1 MNFLKYKK
9 YLQSD
14 NDGTFWP
21 GYIELPEEE
30 NLKNNNDF
38 QNESKEG
45 SFTSNPRIYTGLGLL
60 LLVAVLFLNQTS
72 AFILLVLI
80 ALVSTKEWF
89 DIFDYGI
96 IIPYPL
102 LLYSSIAPLVIAYFY
117 GLDNI
122 HIPMFI
128 FPIGVIIYTGT
139 FVSYG
144 IYEKFGSSFLFLIW
158 FGTGIASIGYVLK
171 NLGPLFT
178 FLALISISLSDIAAY
193 EFGRRFGKRKLSE
206 SISPNKTV
214 EGFFVGLF
222 VGSFSM
228 CIVLYNFFE
237 LDFIQILIISLIF
250 ILFGVLG
257 DLFESKIKRSVEIKD
272 SSDFLPGHGGVLD
285 RVDSQILSFP
295 ILVLFIQ
302 FLDLI

>member
-1 MNFLKYKK
+1 MNFLKFKK

-21 GYIELPEEE
+21 GYIEMPDEEINQDGSDHKDDE
-30 NLKNNNDF
+30 K
-38 QNESKEG
+38 QN
-45 SFTSNPRIYTGLGLL
+45 SFTSNPRIYTGIGLL
-60 LLVAVLFLNQTS
+60 SVVALLFLNQTS
-72 AFILLVLI
+72 AFILLVLVSLI
-80 ALVSTKEWF
+80 ATKEWF

-96 IIPYPL
+96 ILPYPL

-122 HIPMFI
+122 HVPLFI
-128 FPIGVIIYTGT
+128 FPIGVIVYTGT
-139 FVSYG
+139 FVTYG

-158 FGTGIASIGYVLK
+158 FGTGIACIGYVLQ

-193 EFGRRFGKRKLSE
+193 EFGRRYGKRKLSE
-206 SISPNKTV
+206 NISPNKTV
-214 EGFFVGLF
+214 EGFLAGVFVGGL
-222 VGSFSM
+222 SM
-228 CIVLYNFFE
+228 FIVLNNFFE
-237 LDFIQILIISLIF
+237 LDFAPTLLIALIF

-257 DLFESKIKRSVEIKD
+257 DLFESRIKRSLDVKD

-295 ILVLFIQ
+295 VLVLFIQ

>member
-214 EGFFVGLF
+214 EGFFIGLL

-228 CIVLYNFFE
+228 CIVLYSFFD

>member
-1 MNFLKYKK
+1 MNFLKFKK

-21 GYIELPEEE
+21 GYIEIPDEEINQDGSDHKDDE
-30 NLKNNNDF
+30 K
-38 QNESKEG
+38 QN
-45 SFTSNPRIYTGLGLL
+45 SFTSNPRIYTGIGLL
-60 LLVAVLFLNQTS
+60 LVVALLFLNQTS
-72 AFILLVLI
+72 AFILLVLVSLI
-80 ALVSTKEWF
+80 ATKEWF

-96 IIPYPL
+96 ILPYPL

-122 HIPMFI
+122 HVPLFI
-128 FPIGVIIYTGT
+128 FPIGVIVYTGT
-139 FVSYG
+139 FVTYG

-158 FGTGIASIGYVLK
+158 FGTGIACIGYVLQ

-193 EFGRRFGKRKLSE
+193 EFGRRYGKRKLSE
-206 SISPNKTV
+206 NISPNKTV
-214 EGFFVGLF
+214 EGFLAGVFVGGL
-222 VGSFSM
+222 SM
-228 CIVLYNFFE
+228 FIVLNNFFE
-237 LDFIQILIISLIF
+237 LDFAPTLLIALIF

-257 DLFESKIKRSVEIKD
+257 DLFESRIKRSLDVKD
-272 SSDFLPGHGGVLD
+272 SGDFLPGHGGVLD

-295 ILVLFIQ
+295 VLVLFIQ

>member
-1 MNFLKYKK
+1 M
-9 YLQSD
+9 SD
-14 NDGTFWP
+14 NEGTFWP

-30 NLKNNNDF
+30 NLEDSSNF
-38 QNESKEG
+38 QNDKNESR
-45 SFTSNPRIYTGLGLL
+45 FTLNPRIYTGLGLL
-60 LLVAVLFLNQTS
+60 LLVAFLFLNQTS
-72 AFILLVLI
+72 AFILLVLV
-80 ALVSTKEWF
+80 ALISTKEWF

-102 LLYSSIAPLVIAYFY
+102 LLYSSLAPLVIAYFY

-122 HIPMFI
+122 HVPLFI
-128 FPIGVIIYTGT
+128 FPIGVIVYTGT

-144 IYEKFGSSFLFLIW
+144 IYEKFGSSYLFLIW
-158 FGTGIASIGYVLK
+158 FGTGIASIGYVLQ

-193 EFGRRFGKRKLSE
+193 EFGKRYGKRKLSE
-206 SISPNKTV
+206 SISPNKTI
-214 EGFFVGLF
+214 EGFFAGLLI
-222 VGSFSM
+222 GSLSM
-228 CIVLYNFFE
+228 FIVLNNYFE
-237 LDFIQILIISLIF
+237 LDFIPTLLVSLIF

-257 DLFESKIKRSVEIKD
+257 DLFESRIKRTLEVKD

-295 ILVLFIQ
+295 VLVLFIQ

>member
-72 AFILLVLI
+72 AFILLVLV
-80 ALVSTKEWF
+80 ALVSTKELF

>member
-1 MNFLKYKK
+1 MNFLKFKK

-21 GYIELPEEE
+21 GYIEIPDEEI
-30 NLKNNNDF
+30 NQDGSDHQDDKK
-38 QNESKEG
+38 QN
-45 SFTSNPRIYTGLGLL
+45 SFTSNPRIYTGVGLL
-60 LLVAVLFLNQTS
+60 LVVALLFLNQTS
-72 AFILLVLI
+72 AFILLVLVSLI
-80 ALVSTKEWF
+80 ATKEWF

-96 IIPYPL
+96 ILPYPL

-122 HIPMFI
+122 HVPLFI
-128 FPIGVIIYTGT
+128 FPIGVIVYTGT
-139 FVSYG
+139 FVTYG

-158 FGTGIASIGYVLK
+158 FGTGIACIGYVLQ

-193 EFGRRFGKRKLSE
+193 EFGRRYGKRKLSE
-206 SISPNKTV
+206 NISPNKTV
-214 EGFFVGLF
+214 EGFLAGVFVGGL
-222 VGSFSM
+222 SM
-228 CIVLYNFFE
+228 FIVLNNYFE
-237 LDFIQILIISLIF
+237 LDFAPTLLIALIF

-257 DLFESKIKRSVEIKD
+257 DLFESRIKRSLDVKD

-295 ILVLFIQ
+295 VLVLFIQ

>member
-1 MNFLKYKK
+1 MNFLKFKK

-21 GYIELPEEE
+21 GYIEIPDEEIIQDG
-30 NLKNNNDF
+30 NGHQDDKK
-38 QNESKEG
+38 QN
-45 SFTSNPRIYTGLGLL
+45 SFTSNPRIYTGIGLL
-60 LLVAVLFLNQTS
+60 LVVALLFLNQTS
-72 AFILLVLI
+72 AFILLVLVSLI
-80 ALVSTKEWF
+80 ATKEWF

-96 IIPYPL
+96 ILPYPL

-122 HIPMFI
+122 HVPLFI
-128 FPIGVIIYTGT
+128 FPIGVIVYTGT
-139 FVSYG
+139 FVTYG
-144 IYEKFGSSFLFLIW
+144 IYEIFGSSFLFLIW
-158 FGTGIASIGYVLK
+158 FGTGIACIGYVLQ

-193 EFGRRFGKRKLSE
+193 EFGRRYGKRKLSE
-206 SISPNKTV
+206 NISPNKTV
-214 EGFFVGLF
+214 EGFLAGVFVGGL
-222 VGSFSM
+222 SM
-228 CIVLYNFFE
+228 FIVLNNYFE
-237 LDFIQILIISLIF
+237 LDFAPTLLIALIF

-257 DLFESKIKRSVEIKD
+257 DLFESRIKRSLDVKD

-295 ILVLFIQ
+295 VLVLFIQ

>member
-1 MNFLKYKK
+1 MSYLKYNSFFV
-9 YLQSD
+9 SD
-14 NDGTFWP
+14 DDGTFWP
-21 GYIELPEEE
+21 GVIEVPSESEIQYEEE
-30 NLKNNNDF
+30 TKNQFIKD
-38 QNESKEG
+38 
-45 SFTSNPRIYTGLGLL
+45 NPRIITGIILLLVLSLFFISKISAFVLL
-60 LLVAVLFLNQTS
+60 LLLA
-72 AFILLVLI
+72 LI
-80 ALVSTKEWF
+80 CSKEWF
-89 DIFDYGI
+89 DIFEYGI

-102 LLYSSIAPLVIAYFY
+102 LLYSSIAPLVISYFY

-122 HIPMFI
+122 HVPLFI
-128 FPIGVIIYTGT
+128 FPIGVIVYTGT

-158 FGTGIASIGYVLK
+158 FGTGIACIGYVLK

-193 EFGRRFGKRKLSE
+193 EVGRRYGKRKLSE

-214 EGFFVGLF
+214 EGFFAGLF
-222 VGSFSM
+222 IGALSM
-228 CIVLYNFFE
+228 FIVLNNFFE
-237 LDFIQILIISLIF
+237 LDFIPTLLLSLIF

-257 DLFESKIKRSVEIKD
+257 DLFESRIKRSVELKD

-295 ILVLFIQ
+295 VLVLFIQ

>member
-1 MNFLKYKK
+1 MNFLKFKK

-21 GYIELPEEE
+21 GYIEMPDEEIIQDG
-30 NLKNNNDF
+30 NDHQDDKK
-38 QNESKEG
+38 QN
-45 SFTSNPRIYTGLGLL
+45 SFTSNPRIYTGIGLL
-60 LLVAVLFLNQTS
+60 LVVALLFLNQTS
-72 AFILLVLI
+72 AFILLVLVSLI
-80 ALVSTKEWF
+80 ATKEWF

-96 IIPYPL
+96 ILPYPL

-122 HIPMFI
+122 HVPLFI
-128 FPIGVIIYTGT
+128 FPIGVIVYTGT
-139 FVSYG
+139 FVTYG

-158 FGTGIASIGYVLK
+158 FGTGIACIGYVLQ

-193 EFGRRFGKRKLSE
+193 EFGRRYGKRKLSE
-206 SISPNKTV
+206 NISPNKTV
-214 EGFFVGLF
+214 EGFLAGVFVGGL
-222 VGSFSM
+222 SM
-228 CIVLYNFFE
+228 FIVLNNYFE
-237 LDFIQILIISLIF
+237 LDFAPTLLIALIF

-257 DLFESKIKRSVEIKD
+257 DLFESRIKRSLDVKD

-295 ILVLFIQ
+295 VLVLFIQ

>member
-1 MNFLKYKK
+1 M
-9 YLQSD
+9 SD
-14 NDGTFWP
+14 NEGTFWP

-30 NLKNNNDF
+30 NLEDSSNF
-38 QNESKEG
+38 QNDKNESR
-45 SFTSNPRIYTGLGLL
+45 FTLNPRIYTGLGLL

-72 AFILLVLI
+72 AFILLVLV
-80 ALVSTKEWF
+80 ALISTKEWF

-214 EGFFVGLF
+214 EGFFIGLL

>member
-1 MNFLKYKK
+1 MNFLKFKK

-21 GYIELPEEE
+21 GYIEIPDEEI
-30 NLKNNNDF
+30 NQDGNDHQDDKK
-38 QNESKEG
+38 QN
-45 SFTSNPRIYTGLGLL
+45 SFTSNPRIYTGIGLL
-60 LLVAVLFLNQTS
+60 LVVALLFLNQTS
-72 AFILLVLI
+72 AFILLVLVSLI
-80 ALVSTKEWF
+80 ATKEWF

-96 IIPYPL
+96 ILPYPL

-122 HIPMFI
+122 HVPLFI
-128 FPIGVIIYTGT
+128 FPIGVIVYTGT
-139 FVSYG
+139 FVTYG

-158 FGTGIASIGYVLK
+158 FGTGIACIGYVLQ

-193 EFGRRFGKRKLSE
+193 EFGRRYGKRKLSE
-206 SISPNKTV
+206 NISPNKTL
-214 EGFFVGLF
+214 EGFLAGVFVGGL
-222 VGSFSM
+222 SM
-228 CIVLYNFFE
+228 FIVLNNYFE
-237 LDFIQILIISLIF
+237 LDFAPTLLIALIF

-257 DLFESKIKRSVEIKD
+257 DLFESRIKRSLDVKD

-295 ILVLFIQ
+295 VLVLFIQ

>member
-1 MNFLKYKK
+1 MNFLKFKK

-21 GYIELPEEE
+21 GYIEIPDEEIIQD
-30 NLKNNNDF
+30 NNDLQDDKK
-38 QNESKEG
+38 QN
-45 SFTSNPRIYTGLGLL
+45 SFTSNPRIYTGIGLL
-60 LLVAVLFLNQTS
+60 LVVALLFLNQTS
-72 AFILLVLI
+72 ALILLVLVSLI
-80 ALVSTKEWF
+80 ATKEWF

-122 HIPMFI
+122 HVPLFI
-128 FPIGVIIYTGT
+128 FPIGVIVYTGT
-139 FVSYG
+139 FVTYG

-158 FGTGIASIGYVLK
+158 FGTGIACIGYVLK

-193 EFGRRFGKRKLSE
+193 EFGRRYGKRKLSE
-206 SISPNKTV
+206 KISPNKTV
-214 EGFFVGLF
+214 EGFFAGVF
-222 VGSFSM
+222 VGGLSM
-228 CIVLYNFFE
+228 FIVLNNYFE
-237 LDFIQILIISLIF
+237 LDFTPTLLIALIF

-257 DLFESKIKRSVEIKD
+257 DLFESRIKRSLDVKD

-295 ILVLFIQ
+295 VLVLFIQ

>member
-1 MNFLKYKK
+1 M
-9 YLQSD
+9 SD
-14 NDGTFWP
+14 NEGTFWP

-30 NLKNNNDF
+30 NLEDSSNF
-38 QNESKEG
+38 QNDKNESR
-45 SFTSNPRIYTGLGLL
+45 FTLNPRIYTGLGLL

-72 AFILLVLI
+72 AFILLVLV
-80 ALVSTKEWF
+80 ALISTKEWF

-122 HIPMFI
+122 HVPLFI
-128 FPIGVIIYTGT
+128 FPIGVIVYTGT

-144 IYEKFGSSFLFLIW
+144 IYEKFGSSYLFLIW
-158 FGTGIASIGYVLK
+158 FGTGIASIGYVLQ

-193 EFGRRFGKRKLSE
+193 EFGKRYGKRKLSE
-206 SISPNKTV
+206 SISPNKTI
-214 EGFFVGLF
+214 EGFFAGLLI
-222 VGSFSM
+222 GSLSM
-228 CIVLYNFFE
+228 FIVLNNYFE
-237 LDFIQILIISLIF
+237 LDFIPTLLVSLIF

-257 DLFESKIKRSVEIKD
+257 DLFESRIKRTLEVKD

-295 ILVLFIQ
+295 VLVLFIQ

>member
-1 MNFLKYKK
+1 MNFLKFKK

-21 GYIELPEEE
+21 GYIEIPDEEIIQD
-30 NLKNNNDF
+30 NNDLQDDKK
-38 QNESKEG
+38 QN
-45 SFTSNPRIYTGLGLL
+45 SFTSNPRIYTGIGLL
-60 LLVAVLFLNQTS
+60 LVVALLFLNQTS
-72 AFILLVLI
+72 ALILLVLVSLI
-80 ALVSTKEWF
+80 ATKEWF

-122 HIPMFI
+122 HVPLFI
-128 FPIGVIIYTGT
+128 FPIGVIVYTGT
-139 FVSYG
+139 FVTYG

-158 FGTGIASIGYVLK
+158 FGTGIACIGYVLK

-193 EFGRRFGKRKLSE
+193 EFGRRYGKRKLSE
-206 SISPNKTV
+206 KISPNKTV
-214 EGFFVGLF
+214 EGFFAGVF
-222 VGSFSM
+222 VGGLSM
-228 CIVLYNFFE
+228 FIVLNNYFE
-237 LDFIQILIISLIF
+237 LDFAPTLLIALIF

-257 DLFESKIKRSVEIKD
+257 DLFESRIKRSLDVKD

-295 ILVLFIQ
+295 VLVLFIQ

>member
-1 MNFLKYKK
+1 M
-9 YLQSD
+9 SD
-14 NDGTFWP
+14 NEGTFWP

-30 NLKNNNDF
+30 NLEDSSNF
-38 QNESKEG
+38 QNDKNESR
-45 SFTSNPRIYTGLGLL
+45 FTLNPRIYTGLGLL

-72 AFILLVLI
+72 AFILLVLV
-80 ALVSTKEWF
+80 ALISTKEWF

-102 LLYSSIAPLVIAYFY
+102 LLYSSLAPLVIAYFY

-122 HIPMFI
+122 HVPLFI
-128 FPIGVIIYTGT
+128 FPIGVIVYTGT

-144 IYEKFGSSFLFLIW
+144 IYEKFGSSYLFLIW
-158 FGTGIASIGYVLK
+158 FGTGIASIGYVLQ

-193 EFGRRFGKRKLSE
+193 EFGKRYGKRKLSE
-206 SISPNKTV
+206 SISPNKTI
-214 EGFFVGLF
+214 EGFFAGLLI
-222 VGSFSM
+222 GSLSM
-228 CIVLYNFFE
+228 FIVLNNYFE
-237 LDFIQILIISLIF
+237 LDFIPTLLVSLIF

-257 DLFESKIKRSVEIKD
+257 DLFESRIKRTLEVKD

>member
-1 MNFLKYKK
+1 M
-9 YLQSD
+9 SD
-14 NDGTFWP
+14 NEGTFWP

-30 NLKNNNDF
+30 NLEDSSNF
-38 QNESKEG
+38 QNDKNESR
-45 SFTSNPRIYTGLGLL
+45 FTLNPRIYTGLGLL

-72 AFILLVLI
+72 AFILLVLV
-80 ALVSTKEWF
+80 ALISTKEWF

-102 LLYSSIAPLVIAYFY
+102 LLYSSLAPLVIAYFY

-122 HIPMFI
+122 HVPLFI
-128 FPIGVIIYTGT
+128 FPIGVIVYTGT
-139 FVSYG
+139 FLSYG
-144 IYEKFGSSFLFLIW
+144 IYEKFGSSYLFLIW
-158 FGTGIASIGYVLK
+158 FGTGIASIGYVLQ

-193 EFGRRFGKRKLSE
+193 EFGKRYGKRKLSE
-206 SISPNKTV
+206 SISPNKTI
-214 EGFFVGLF
+214 EGFFAGLLI
-222 VGSFSM
+222 GSISM
-228 CIVLYNFFE
+228 FIVLNNYFE
-237 LDFIQILIISLIF
+237 LDFIPTLLVSLIF

-257 DLFESKIKRSVEIKD
+257 DLFESRIKRTLEVKD

-295 ILVLFIQ
+295 VLVLFIQ

>member
-1 MNFLKYKK
+1 MNFLKFKK

-21 GYIELPEEE
+21 GYIEIPDEEIIQD
-30 NLKNNNDF
+30 NNDLRDDKK
-38 QNESKEG
+38 QN
-45 SFTSNPRIYTGLGLL
+45 SFTSNPRIYTGIGLL
-60 LLVAVLFLNQTS
+60 LVVALLFLNQTS
-72 AFILLVLI
+72 ALILLVLVSLI
-80 ALVSTKEWF
+80 ATKEWF

-122 HIPMFI
+122 HVPLFI
-128 FPIGVIIYTGT
+128 FPIGVIVYTGT
-139 FVSYG
+139 FVTYG

-158 FGTGIASIGYVLK
+158 FGTGIACIGYVLK

-193 EFGRRFGKRKLSE
+193 EFGRRYGKRKLSE
-206 SISPNKTV
+206 NISPNKTV
-214 EGFFVGLF
+214 EGFFAGVF
-222 VGSFSM
+222 VGGLSM
-228 CIVLYNFFE
+228 FIVLNNYFE
-237 LDFIQILIISLIF
+237 LDFVPTLLIALIF

-257 DLFESKIKRSVEIKD
+257 DLFESRIKRSLDVKD

-295 ILVLFIQ
+295 VLVLFIQ

>member
-1 MNFLKYKK
+1 MNFLKFKK

-21 GYIELPEEE
+21 GYIEMPDEEIIQDG
-30 NLKNNNDF
+30 NDHQDDKK
-38 QNESKEG
+38 QN
-45 SFTSNPRIYTGLGLL
+45 SFTSNPRIYTGIGLL
-60 LLVAVLFLNQTS
+60 LVVALLFLNQTS
-72 AFILLVLI
+72 AFILLVLVSLI
-80 ALVSTKEWF
+80 ATKEWF

-96 IIPYPL
+96 ILPYPL

-117 GLDNI
+117 GLENI
-122 HIPMFI
+122 HVPMFI

-139 FVSYG
+139 FVTYG

-158 FGTGIASIGYVLK
+158 FGTGIACIGYVLK

-193 EFGRRFGKRKLSE
+193 EFGRRYGKRKLSE
-206 SISPNKTV
+206 NISPNKTV
-214 EGFFVGLF
+214 EGFLAGVFVGGL
-222 VGSFSM
+222 SM
-228 CIVLYNFFE
+228 FIVLNNYFE
-237 LDFIQILIISLIF
+237 LDFAPTLLIALIF

-257 DLFESKIKRSVEIKD
+257 DLFESRIKRSLEVKD

-295 ILVLFIQ
+295 VLVLFIQ

>member
-1 MNFLKYKK
+1 MNFLKFKK

-21 GYIELPEEE
+21 GYIEIPDEEI
-30 NLKNNNDF
+30 NQDG
-38 QNESKEG
+38 SDHKEG
-45 SFTSNPRIYTGLGLL
+45 EKQNSFTSNPRIYTGIGLL
-60 LLVAVLFLNQTS
+60 LVVALLFLNQTS
-72 AFILLVLI
+72 AFILLVLVSLI
-80 ALVSTKEWF
+80 ATKEWF

-96 IIPYPL
+96 ILPYPL

-117 GLDNI
+117 GLENI
-122 HIPMFI
+122 HVPMFI
-128 FPIGVIIYTGT
+128 FPIGVIVYTGT
-139 FVSYG
+139 FVTYG

-158 FGTGIASIGYVLK
+158 FGTGIACIGYVLK

-193 EFGRRFGKRKLSE
+193 EFGRRYGKRKLSE
-206 SISPNKTV
+206 NISPNKTV
-214 EGFFVGLF
+214 EGFLAGVFVGGL
-222 VGSFSM
+222 SM
-228 CIVLYNFFE
+228 FIVLNNYFE
-237 LDFIQILIISLIF
+237 LDFAPTLLIALIF

-257 DLFESKIKRSVEIKD
+257 DLFESRIKRSLDVKD

-295 ILVLFIQ
+295 VLVLFIQ

>member
-45 SFTSNPRIYTGLGLL
+45 RFTSNPRIYTGLGLL

-72 AFILLVLI
+72 AFILLVLV
-80 ALVSTKEWF
+80 ALISTKEWF

>member
-1 MNFLKYKK
+1 M
-9 YLQSD
+9 SD
-14 NDGTFWP
+14 NEGTFWP

-30 NLKNNNDF
+30 NLEDSSNF
-38 QNESKEG
+38 QNDKNESR
-45 SFTSNPRIYTGLGLL
+45 FTLNPRIYTGLGLL

-72 AFILLVLI
+72 AFILLVLV
-80 ALVSTKEWF
+80 ALISTKEWF

-102 LLYSSIAPLVIAYFY
+102 LLYSSLAPLVIAYFY

-122 HIPMFI
+122 HVPLFI
-128 FPIGVIIYTGT
+128 FPIGVIVYTGT

-144 IYEKFGSSFLFLIW
+144 IYEKFGSSYLFLIW
-158 FGTGIASIGYVLK
+158 FGTGIASIGYVLQ

-193 EFGRRFGKRKLSE
+193 EFGKRYGKRKLAE
-206 SISPNKTV
+206 SISPNKTI
-214 EGFFVGLF
+214 EGFFAGLLI
-222 VGSFSM
+222 GSLSM
-228 CIVLYNFFE
+228 FIVLNNYFE
-237 LDFIQILIISLIF
+237 LDFIPTLLVSLIF

-257 DLFESKIKRSVEIKD
+257 DLFESRIKRTLEVKD

-295 ILVLFIQ
+295 VLVLFIQ

>member
-1 MNFLKYKK
+1 MNSLKFKK

-21 GYIELPEEE
+21 GYIEMPDEEINQDGSNHKDDE
-30 NLKNNNDF
+30 K
-38 QNESKEG
+38 QN
-45 SFTSNPRIYTGLGLL
+45 SFTSNPRIYTGIGLL
-60 LLVAVLFLNQTS
+60 SVVALLFLNQTS
-72 AFILLVLI
+72 AFILLVLVSLI
-80 ALVSTKEWF
+80 ATKEWF

-96 IIPYPL
+96 ILPYPL

-122 HIPMFI
+122 HVPLFI
-128 FPIGVIIYTGT
+128 FPIGVIVYTGT
-139 FVSYG
+139 FVTYG

-158 FGTGIASIGYVLK
+158 FGTGIACIGYVLQ

-193 EFGRRFGKRKLSE
+193 EFGRRYGKRKLSE
-206 SISPNKTV
+206 NISPNKTV
-214 EGFFVGLF
+214 EGFLAGVFVGGL
-222 VGSFSM
+222 SM
-228 CIVLYNFFE
+228 FIVLNNFFE
-237 LDFIQILIISLIF
+237 LDFAPTLLIALIF

-257 DLFESKIKRSVEIKD
+257 DLFESRIKRSLDVKD

-295 ILVLFIQ
+295 VLVLFIQ